1 VILWNRALAVQ
12 ERVLGAFPSGVM
24 AVRWAPDGRRIAAI
38 DEHGAVQIWNRDGTT
53 ARQFPEARSGVDVA
67 LSRDGRWSLAAVR
80 ENAFVLHALDGGAD
94 RPLITSHSDQTQV
107 YTVRFSPDDR
117 RALIGGSGFLGIWDV
132 ATGAELVDF
141 ATHTDVI
148 AARFSPDGRLVYS
161 GGSDRMLRIWD
172 AETGAELASIAAPS
186 EIYGLE
192 LDRDGKQ
199 LAVLTLASAMVWQ
212 LPRFTGDAAALR
224 DAAACRITEELR
236 DGALRRRDID
246 RARCNRTR

>member
-1 VILWNRALAVQ
+1 
-12 ERVLGAFPSGVM
+12 
-24 AVRWAPDGRRIAAI
+24 
-38 DEHGAVQIWNRDGTT
+38 
-53 ARQFPEARSGVDVA
+53 
-67 LSRDGRWSLAAVR
+67 
-80 ENAFVLHALDGGAD
+80 LHALDGGTD
-94 RPLITSHSDQTQV
+94 RPLVTSHSDQTQA

-117 RALIGGSGFLGIWDV
+117 RVLIGGSGFLGIWDV

-141 ATHTDVI
+141 ATHTDVL

-172 AETGAELASIAAPS
+172 AENGAELSSVAAPS

-199 LAVLTLASAMVWQ
+199 LAVLTLASALVWQ
-212 LPRFTGDAAALR
+212 LPQFTGDAAALR

-236 DGALRRRDID
+236 DGALHRRNLDVSH
-246 RARCNRTR
+246 CNRVR